1 MMQSKGE
8 DLVRKA
14 MEMKGR
20 SNFEVVVS
28 YWFDEMRRNAREES
42 KNGREYIEKEM
53 DK

>member
-14 MEMKGR
+14 MEMKRR
-20 SNFEVVVS
+20 SN
-28 YWFDEMRRNAREES
+28 FDEMRRNAREES